1 MDESQLF
8 PLIFSFKKKIRKN
21 INKKKM
27 SSLSIIPVTEDYKLD
42 VSDVDCVVLADASSN
57 SITITLPDISSPTDG
72 INFRMKRIDTTLLN
86 TVTIVGYDETQLIDG
101 AASLLATKVN
111 PVEIVSYAGQWY
123 VISFS

>member
-1 MDESQLF
+1 
-8 PLIFSFKKKIRKN
+8 
-21 INKKKM
+21 M